1 MVAIERLDISAE
13 VGRGQHRGGARITRV
28 DRQGLFEQA
37 PCVIQ
42 RRYCATVRMQ
52 LKGFRAA

>member
-1 MVAIERLDISAE
+1 
-13 VGRGQHRGGARITRV
+13 VGPGQHRGGARITRV

-37 PCVIQ
+37 PCVMQ
-42 RRYCATVRMQ
+42 RRFGATVRMQ